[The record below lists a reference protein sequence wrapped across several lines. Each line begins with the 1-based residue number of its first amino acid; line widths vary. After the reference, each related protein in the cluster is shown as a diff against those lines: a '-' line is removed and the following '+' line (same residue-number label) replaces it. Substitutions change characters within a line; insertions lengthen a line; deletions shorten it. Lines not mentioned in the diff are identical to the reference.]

1 MFDFGLVLIV
11 LVLQSAAATGGSDA
25 DAQTIAAAEGATS
38 SDIALYET
46 SLTKP
51 GFYAVCE
58 DKDPGLAAAYE
69 KASQDWML
77 RNRDSIARGR
87 TALRDEAKRSGMDRD
102 NMLRDN
108 ATWTVSD
115 FARKS
120 RYVLLTACEDMLKQD
135 RKNG

>member
-1 MFDFGLVLIV
+1 MFDGGLVLILV
-11 LVLQSAAATGGSDA
+11 VLQSAAAAGEPDA
-25 DAQTIAAAEGATS
+25 AAQTAAAADGATS
-38 SDIALYET
+38 ADIALYET

-51 GFYAVCE
+51 GFYAVCK
-58 DKDPGLAAAYE
+58 DKDPELSAAYE
-69 KASQDWML
+69 KASQDWMS
-77 RNRDSIARGR
+77 RNRESIARGR

-115 FARKS
+115 FARRS
-120 RYVLLTACEDMLKQD
+120 RYALLTACEDMLKQD